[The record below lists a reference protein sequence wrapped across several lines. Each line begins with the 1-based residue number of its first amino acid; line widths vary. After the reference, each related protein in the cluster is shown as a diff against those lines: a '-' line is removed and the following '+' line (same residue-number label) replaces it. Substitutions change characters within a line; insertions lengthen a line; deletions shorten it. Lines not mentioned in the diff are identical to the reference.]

1 MKTYTQMPK
10 IVSRESKNQIFYPYY
25 YSVIIFI
32 FSLALSIRVDGA
44 IDPVFVWKF
53 NQSSGTVAI
62 ESKTGHDG
70 IILGSPQWVERPVDD
85 DVGNKALRFD
95 GINDYVSVPNH
106 NLINTG
112 GPWSSKT
119 IVIIFKAD
127 DTSIANKQILYEQGG
142 NIRGLNIYIENGRL
156 YAGGWN
162 QNPSESNWSGEW
174 ASTPIESDVWYEV
187 ALVLRKTTDIVSS
200 DKLELWLDG
209 ELRATAAGGKLYSH
223 SGNIGIGNINQWTEF
238 PDGESN
244 DNKFFQG
251 QIDEIRLYN
260 DVLFA
265 IRVEPTSLTFTE
277 TVGFANTSSIS
288 TNLPPNLDSDYSP
301 NEVIIKI
308 VNNSLI
314 SNPEQSNG
322 TNFTN
327 SPSLNQLCEELS
339 VSRVTSV
346 FGTRLGSLGSFYRL
360 EFDLNQPLSDVIET
374 LVQHELIELAQPNYI
389 YRQKLIP
396 NDINYSSQWGL
407 AQVNA
412 TDGWDY
418 ETGSS
423 NNIVVAI
430 IDSGIDYNHAD
441 LTTNIWKNLG
451 EIPENEIDDDGN
463 GYIDD
468 VYGWDFHSIP
478 EDNQP
483 NEGEH
488 GTHVAGIVG
497 AISNN
502 NQGIAGVMW
511 SCQLMAVR
519 VLGDQG
525 SSDEGGYT
533 SNIAKGITYAV
544 HNGANIINMSLGAD
558 SNDFTLKQAIDYAYS
573 QGIVLVAAAGND
585 NTTIESYPA
594 AYDNVISVGATDT
607 NNSRAN
613 FSNYGSW
620 VDIVAPGVDIL
631 STVNGSDGYGNKSG
645 TSMST
650 PFVSGLAG
658 LILAKNPLLSPNQV
672 TNTIRQS
679 ADQIEWMTG
688 EFIGRI
694 NVESALKYQGN
705 IIILNDSN
713 EGLNISSI
721 SLDSGNDW
729 LAPSI
734 SSTSIPAGGSVSVGL
749 SLILGGMDTGTYSD
763 QLIIQS
769 NNGLPSASFI
779 DVSLQLQNSAPV
791 ITSLTAETNPLPE
804 NQTTNLSIVAHD
816 SDNHTLSF
824 DWSASQGQLSSTTG
838 QSVTYTPPDVDQN
851 IAVTITATATD
862 GHGGIATETLI
873 LNIQT
878 VDINITPDLFVG
890 FNLLAFPID
899 SNINHTAHTL
909 LNEITNAS
917 SIMEWKADTQSWS
930 QSFKAGNN
938 NLGEDFNIQPN
949 QGYLI
954 EIEEPTDWS
963 FTGDPIV
970 TPATLQLKAGLNLI
984 SIPYPTSLTASGVLS
999 TIPNGQVLTSWES
1012 STQSWRSV
1020 FKTDGTVQGND
1031 FPLHG
1036 DRGYFIGVPQDVS
1049 WTPTALSAPAVDRYT
1064 QTALNQIL
1072 LSGNINKIQDLTVGN
1087 LTASSATLV
1096 FRTDAAGKSQ
1106 LKWRS
1111 IDDKVWHTKT
1121 VDQVSRRQNHYLNL
1135 SDLRPNHT
1143 YLIQAEVFGQNE
1155 QIKRSE
1161 VINFTTTSI
1170 NTGRPKVIFG
1180 QVLYLNGQPKVDEL
1194 IILTAKKAQLMI
1206 SKTDKN
1212 GYWNLNLGN
1221 MKTLT
1226 GQAFTDLNEVYF
1238 SLLGSNK
1245 IYRQVVKDLIIQQSS
1260 TMYSNRY
1267 EANQVMTQ
1275 VQPNKTKVD
1284 QNYPNPFNPETWI
1297 PFQLHTPSTVYIEI
1311 YNSIGN
1317 IVRRLELGHLPSGL
1331 YHNKKRSGYWD
1342 GLDQTGKPVASGIY
1356 FYILK
1361 ANGYQESRKMVVL
1374 K

>member
-1 MKTYTQMPK
+1 MKTYKKMPK
-10 IVSRESKNQIFYPYY
+10 IVSMNRKDQIL
-25 YSVIIFI
+25 YSHPGIIFI
-32 FSLALSIRVDGA
+32 FLLALSIRVDGA
-44 IDPVFVWKF
+44 IEPVFVWKF
-53 NQSSGTVAI
+53 NQSSGVVAI
-62 ESKTGHDG
+62 ESETGHDG
-70 IILGSPQWVERPVDD
+70 IILGSPQWVDRPVDND
-85 DVGNKALRFD
+85 ADNKALRFD

-106 NLINTG
+106 NLINIG

-119 IVIIFKAD
+119 IVVIFKAD

-162 QNPSESNWSGEW
+162 QNTSESNWSGEW

-200 DKLELWLDG
+200 NKLELWLNE
-209 ELRATAAGGKLYSH
+209 ELKATAAGGKLYSH

-238 PDGESN
+238 LDGESN

-265 IRVEPTSLTFTE
+265 IRVESTSLAFAE
-277 TVGFANTSSIS
+277 TVGLANTSSIS
-288 TNLPPNLDSDYSP
+288 TYLPPNLDSDYSP

-308 VNNSLI
+308 VDNSLI

-322 TNFTN
+322 ANFT
-327 SPSLNQLCEELS
+327 SSLSLNQLFEELS
-339 VSRVTSV
+339 VSQVTSV
-346 FGTRLGSLGSFYRL
+346 FGTHLGSLGSFYRL
-360 EFDLNQPLSDVIET
+360 QFDLDQTLSDVIEA
-374 LVQHELIELAQPNYI
+374 LVEHELIELAQPNYI
-389 YRQKLIP
+389 YRQKLVP
-396 NDINYSSQWGL
+396 NDIKYSSQWGL
-407 AQVNA
+407 PQVNA
-412 TDGWDY
+412 TAGWDY

-423 NNIVVAI
+423 NSIVVAI
-430 IDSGIDYNHAD
+430 IDSGIDHNHAD

-463 GYIDD
+463 GYTDD

-483 NEGEH
+483 DEGEH

-544 HNGANIINMSLGAD
+544 NNGANIINMSLGAD
-558 SNDFTLKQAIDYAYS
+558 SNDFTLKEAIDYAYS
-573 QGIVLVAAAGND
+573 QGVVLVAAAGND
-585 NTTIESYPA
+585 NTTIETYPA
-594 AYDNVISVGATDT
+594 AYGNVISVGATDT
-607 NNSRAN
+607 NDSRAN

-620 VDIVAPGVDIL
+620 VDIVAPGVDIF
-631 STVNGSDGYGNKSG
+631 STVNGFDGYGNKSG

-694 NVESALKYQGN
+694 NIESALKYQGN
-705 IIILNDSN
+705 ILIFNDSN

-721 SLDSGNDW
+721 SLDSGNNW

-734 SSTSIPAGGSVSVGL
+734 SSTSIPSGGSVSVGL
-749 SLILGGMDTGTYSD
+749 SLILGGMNTGTYTD

-769 NNGLPSASFI
+769 NNSLPSHSFI
-779 DVSLQLQNSAPV
+779 DVLLELQNASPV
-791 ITSLTAETNPLPE
+791 ITSLTADTNPLLE

-816 SDNHTLSF
+816 SDNHTLTF
-824 DWSASQGQLSSTTG
+824 DWSASQGQLSSTSG

-851 IAVTITATATD
+851 IAVAITVTVTD
-862 GHGGIATETLI
+862 GYGGTDTETMV
-873 LNIQT
+873 LNIQM
-878 VDINITPDLFVG
+878 VDININPDLFVG

-899 SNINHTAHTL
+899 FNINHTAHSL
-909 LNEITNAS
+909 LNEITNAR
-917 SIMEWKADTQSWS
+917 SIMKWKADTQSWS
-930 QSFKAGNN
+930 QSFKVASN
-938 NLGEDFNIQPN
+938 NLGEDFNIQSN
-949 QGYLI
+949 RGYLI
-954 EIEEPTDWS
+954 EIEEPTEWS
-963 FTGDPIV
+963 VTGDPIV

-1036 DRGYFIGVPQDVS
+1036 DRGYFIGVTQDVS
-1049 WTPTALSAPAVDRYT
+1049 WTPTTLNAPAVVHHT

-1072 LSGNINKIQDLTVGN
+1072 PSGNINTIHHLTVGN

-1096 FRTDAAGKSQ
+1096 FRTDKVGQSQ

-1111 IDDKVWHTKT
+1111 INDKVWYTKT
-1121 VDQVSRRQNHYLNL
+1121 IEQVSRRQNHYLNL
-1135 SDLRPNHT
+1135 SNLKPNHT
-1143 YLIQAEVFGQNE
+1143 YLVQAEVFDQKK
-1155 QIKRSE
+1155 QIKRSKI
-1161 VINFTTTSI
+1161 INFTTTPIS
-1170 NTGRPKVIFG
+1170 TGQPKVIFG
-1180 QVLYLNGQPKVDEL
+1180 QVLYPNGQPKVDEL
-1194 IILTAKKAQLMI
+1194 VILTEKKAQLMI

-1226 GQAFTDLNEVYF
+1226 GQAFIDPNEVYI

-1245 IYRQVVKDLIIQQSS
+1245 IYRKVVKDLMIQQSS
-1260 TMYSNRY
+1260 TMYSDRD
-1267 EANQVMTQ
+1267 ETNQVTKQ
-1275 VQPNKTKVD
+1275 VQPNETKAG

-1297 PFQLHTPSTVYIEI
+1297 PFQLHAPSTVYIEI

-1317 IVRRLELGHLPSGL
+1317 IVRRLELGYLPTGL

-1361 ANGYQESRKMVVL
+1361 ANGYQEGRKMVVL